1 MKTKQVKISIWKYIL
16 SIFQGHVKAKQTIHD
31 DNLSLNDIFKSFL
44 VISILVDFLEAT
56 ISFNLHS
63 FIFLIS
69 KKRILLIKEKQEK
82 HKEFT
87 VMNKGTKR
95 QRQPLIYSNRRKKIQ
110 KGQNNPRNPNT
121 ETNQRGSTGTTLI
134 TESQFSP
141 HP

>member
-95 QRQPLIYSNRRKKIQ
+95 QRQPLIYSNRRNKIRKVEQ
-110 KGQNNPRNPNT
+110 SEKPQYRDQSKRVLWQNSNN
-121 ETNQRGSTGTTLI
+121 
-134 TESQFSP
+134 
-141 HP
+141 